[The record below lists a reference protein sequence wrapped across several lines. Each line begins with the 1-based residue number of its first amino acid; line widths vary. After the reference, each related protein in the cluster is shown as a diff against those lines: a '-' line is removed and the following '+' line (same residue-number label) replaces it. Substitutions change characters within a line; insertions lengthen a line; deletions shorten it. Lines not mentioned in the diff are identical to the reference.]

1 MAKSNT
7 PGNASWKEVSENLRG
22 LQDRI
27 SSHQGRFRDAGRND
41 TAEDLEKCIQLLHGA
56 QMVAM
61 DFDSSSLAT
70 CPLRTKPSAQAT
82 RERAWIINLNDC
94 SQGHDS
100 PRFRWHRLE
109 PIRR

>member
-1 MAKSNT
+1 MAKNYT
-7 PGNASWKEVSENLRG
+7 RGNASWKEASEDLRG

-61 DFDSSSLAT
+61 EFDSSSQDARGT
-70 CPLRTKPSAQAT
+70 QKRK
-82 RERAWIINLNDC
+82 
-94 SQGHDS
+94 
-100 PRFRWHRLE
+100 RFVFD
-109 PIRR
+109 

>member
-27 SSHQGRFRDAGRND
+27 TSHQGRFRDAGRND
-41 TAEDLEKCIQLLHGA
+41 TAEDLEKCIQLLYGA

-61 DFDSSSLAT
+61 DFDSSSQDARGT
-70 CPLRTKPSAQAT
+70 QKRK
-82 RERAWIINLNDC
+82 
-94 SQGHDS
+94 
-100 PRFRWHRLE
+100 RFVFD
-109 PIRR
+109 